1 MQAIV
6 FTLIPVAA
14 VLLGSLVAVTR
25 RPSEA
30 VVSAMQHLAAGVVF
44 AAAAVEI
51 LPQVMHEGS
60 PVATFVGGAIGI
72 IVMLS
77 LKAIE
82 GRAKG
87 PIAML
92 GAVGVDILIDGLVLG
107 LAFVAGGKAGI
118 LLTIALTLEVLF
130 LGLTVTT
137 ELGETIRSKAR
148 IVVFTMGIALLLP
161 IGAALATPVALL
173 SPVVIAGFL
182 SFGLMALLY
191 LVTEEL
197 LVEAHEKPDTP
208 LISAMFFIGF
218 LGLLLIEEILS
229 LPVSMAHAGPP

>member
-1 MQAIV
+1 MQAIL

-60 PVATFVGGAIGI
+60 PIATFIGGAIGI

-148 IVVFTMGIALLLP
+148 IVVITVGIALLLP

-173 SPVVIAGFL
+173 PPIIIAGFL

-218 LGLLLIEEILS
+218 LGLLLVEEIL
-229 LPVSMAHAGPP
+229 G

>member
-1 MQAIV
+1 MAMQAV
-6 FTLIPVAA
+6 AFTLIPVAA
-14 VLLGSLVAVTR
+14 VLIGSLVAVTR

-30 VVSAMQHLAAGVVF
+30 IVSAMQHLAAGVVF

-60 PVATFVGGAIGI
+60 PIATFIGGAIGI

-87 PIAML
+87 PVAML

-107 LAFVAGGKAGI
+107 LAFIAGGKAG
-118 LLTIALTLEVLF
+118 LLLAIALTLEVLF
-130 LGLTVTT
+130 LGLTVTA
-137 ELGETIRSKAR
+137 ELGATIRSKAR
-148 IVVFTMGIALLLP
+148 IVAITVGIALLLP
-161 IGAALATPVALL
+161 LGAARATPIALFP
-173 SPVVIAGFL
+173 PVVIAGFL

-218 LGLLLIEEILS
+218 LGLLLIEEVL
-229 LPVSMAHAGPP
+229 G

>member
-1 MQAIV
+1 MQAV
-6 FTLIPVAA
+6 AFTLIPVVA
-14 VLLGSLVAVTR
+14 VLIGSLFAVSR
-25 RPSEA
+25 RPSDA
-30 VVSAMQHLAAGVVF
+30 FVSAMQHLAAGVVF
-44 AAAAVEI
+44 AAAAAEI

-60 PVATFVGGAIGI
+60 PIATFTGGALGI
-72 IVMLS
+72 LVMLS
-77 LKAIE
+77 LKALE
-82 GRAKG
+82 GRASG

-92 GAVGVDILIDGLVLG
+92 GAVAVDILIDGLVLG
-107 LAFVAGGKAGI
+107 LAFVAGGKAGV

-137 ELGETIRSKAR
+137 ELGETIKSKAR
-148 IVVFTMGIALLLP
+148 IIAITMGIALLLP
-161 IGAALATPVALL
+161 IGAAIATPVATFP
-173 SPVVIAGFL
+173 PVVIAGFL

-218 LGLLLIEEILS
+218 LGLLVIEEVL
-229 LPVSMAHAGPP
+229 G

>member
-1 MQAIV
+1 MQAV
-6 FTLIPVAA
+6 AFTLIPVAA
-14 VLLGSLVAVTR
+14 VLLGSLVAVVR

-60 PVATFVGGAIGI
+60 PVATFIGGAIGI

-92 GAVGVDILIDGLVLG
+92 AAVGVDILIDGLVLG
-107 LAFVAGGKAGI
+107 LAFVAGGKAGV

-137 ELGETIRSKAR
+137 ELGEAIRSKVR
-148 IVVFTMGIALLLP
+148 IVAITVGIALLLP
-161 IGAALATPVALL
+161 IGAALATPVALFP
-173 SPVVIAGFL
+173 PVVIAGFL

-218 LGLLLIEEILS
+218 LGLLLIEEIL
-229 LPVSMAHAGPP
+229 A

>member
-1 MQAIV
+1 MQAV
-6 FTLIPVAA
+6 AFTLIPVVA
-14 VLLGSLVAVTR
+14 VLIGSLFAVSR
-25 RPSEA
+25 RPSDA
-30 VVSAMQHLAAGVVF
+30 FVSAMQHLAAGVVF
-44 AAAAVEI
+44 AAAAAEI

-60 PVATFVGGAIGI
+60 PIATFTGGALGI
-72 IVMLS
+72 VVMLS
-77 LKAIE
+77 LKALE
-82 GRAKG
+82 GRASG

-92 GAVGVDILIDGLVLG
+92 GAVAVDILIDGLVLG
-107 LAFVAGGKAGI
+107 LAFVAGGKAGV

-137 ELGETIRSKAR
+137 EFGETIKSKAR
-148 IVVFTMGIALLLP
+148 IIAITMGIALLLP
-161 IGAALATPVALL
+161 IGAAIATPVATFP
-173 SPVVIAGFL
+173 PVVIAGFL

-218 LGLLLIEEILS
+218 LGLLLIEEVL
-229 LPVSMAHAGPP
+229 G

>member
-1 MQAIV
+1 MQAV
-6 FTLIPVAA
+6 AFTLIPVIA
-14 VLLGSLVAVTR
+14 VLIGSLFAVSR
-25 RPSEA
+25 RPSDA
-30 VVSAMQHLAAGVVF
+30 FVSAMQHLAAGVVF
-44 AAAAVEI
+44 AAAAAEI

-60 PVATFVGGAIGI
+60 PIATFTGGALGI
-72 IVMLS
+72 LVMLS
-77 LKAIE
+77 LKALE
-82 GRAKG
+82 GRASG

-92 GAVGVDILIDGLVLG
+92 GAVAVDILIDGLVLG
-107 LAFVAGGKAGI
+107 LAFVAGGKAGV

-137 ELGETIRSKAR
+137 ELGETIKSKAR
-148 IVVFTMGIALLLP
+148 IIGITMGIALLLP
-161 IGAALATPVALL
+161 IGAAVATPVATFP
-173 SPVVIAGFL
+173 PVVIAGFL

-218 LGLLLIEEILS
+218 LGLLLIEEFLS
-229 LPVSMAHAGPP
+229 

>member
-1 MQAIV
+1 MQAV
-6 FTLIPVAA
+6 AFTLIPVAA
-14 VLLGSLVAVTR
+14 VLLGSLVAVVR

-60 PVATFVGGAIGI
+60 PVATFIGGAIGI

-92 GAVGVDILIDGLVLG
+92 AAVGVDILIDGLVLG
-107 LAFVAGGKAGI
+107 LAFVAGGKAGV

-137 ELGETIRSKAR
+137 ELGEAIRSKVR
-148 IVVFTMGIALLLP
+148 IVAITVGIALLLP
-161 IGAALATPVALL
+161 IGAALATPVALFP
-173 SPVVIAGFL
+173 PVVIAGFL

-197 LVEAHEKPDTP
+197 LVEAHKKPDTP

-218 LGLLLIEEILS
+218 LGLLLIEEIL
-229 LPVSMAHAGPP
+229 A

>member
-1 MQAIV
+1 MQAV
-6 FTLIPVAA
+6 AFTLIPVVA
-14 VLLGSLVAVTR
+14 VLIGSLFAVSR
-25 RPSEA
+25 RPSDA
-30 VVSAMQHLAAGVVF
+30 FVSAMQHLAAGVVF
-44 AAAAVEI
+44 AAAAAEI

-60 PVATFVGGAIGI
+60 PIATFIGGALGI
-72 IVMLS
+72 LVMLS
-77 LKAIE
+77 LKALE
-82 GRAKG
+82 GRASG

-92 GAVGVDILIDGLVLG
+92 GAVAVDILIDGLVLG
-107 LAFVAGGKAGI
+107 LAFVAGGKAGV

-137 ELGETIRSKAR
+137 ELGETIKSKAR
-148 IVVFTMGIALLLP
+148 IIAITMGIALLLP
-161 IGAALATPVALL
+161 IGAAIATPVATFP
-173 SPVVIAGFL
+173 PVVIAGFL

-218 LGLLLIEEILS
+218 LGLLLIEEFL
-229 LPVSMAHAGPP
+229 G

>member
-1 MQAIV
+1 MQAV
-6 FTLIPVAA
+6 AFTLIPVVA
-14 VLLGSLVAVTR
+14 VLIGSLFAVSR
-25 RPSEA
+25 RPSDA
-30 VVSAMQHLAAGVVF
+30 FVSAMQHLAAGVVF
-44 AAAAVEI
+44 AAAAAEI

-60 PVATFVGGAIGI
+60 PIATFTGGALGI
-72 IVMLS
+72 LVMLS
-77 LKAIE
+77 LKALE
-82 GRAKG
+82 GRASG

-92 GAVGVDILIDGLVLG
+92 GAVAVDILIDGLVLG
-107 LAFVAGGKAGI
+107 LAFVAGGKAGV

-137 ELGETIRSKAR
+137 ELGETIKSKAR
-148 IVVFTMGIALLLP
+148 IIGITMGIALLLP
-161 IGAALATPVALL
+161 IGAAIATPVATFP
-173 SPVVIAGFL
+173 PVVIAGFL

-218 LGLLLIEEILS
+218 LGLLLIEEVLS
-229 LPVSMAHAGPP
+229 

>member
-1 MQAIV
+1 MQAVI
-6 FTLIPVAA
+6 FTLIPVTA

-25 RPSEA
+25 RPGEA
-30 VVSAMQHLAAGVVF
+30 FVSAMQHLAAGVVF

-72 IVMLS
+72 IVMLA

-137 ELGETIRSKAR
+137 ELGETIRSKVR
-148 IVVFTMGIALLLP
+148 IVAITVGIALLLP
-161 IGAALATPVALL
+161 IGAGLATPVALL
-173 SPVVIAGFL
+173 PPVVIAGVL

-218 LGLLLIEEILS
+218 LGLLLIEEIL
-229 LPVSMAHAGPP
+229 G

>member
-1 MQAIV
+1 MQAV
-6 FTLIPVAA
+6 AFTLIPVVA
-14 VLLGSLVAVTR
+14 VLIGSLFAVSR
-25 RPSEA
+25 RPSDA
-30 VVSAMQHLAAGVVF
+30 FVSAMQHLAAGVVF
-44 AAAAVEI
+44 AAAAAEI

-60 PVATFVGGAIGI
+60 PIATFTGGALGI
-72 IVMLS
+72 LVMLS
-77 LKAIE
+77 LKALE
-82 GRAKG
+82 GRASG

-92 GAVGVDILIDGLVLG
+92 GAVAVDILIDGLVLG
-107 LAFVAGGKAGI
+107 LAFVAGGKAGM

-137 ELGETIRSKAR
+137 ELGETIKSKAR
-148 IVVFTMGIALLLP
+148 IIGITMGIALLLP
-161 IGAALATPVALL
+161 IGAAIATPVATFP
-173 SPVVIAGFL
+173 PVVIAGFL

-218 LGLLLIEEILS
+218 LGLLLIEEVL
-229 LPVSMAHAGPP
+229 G

>member
-1 MQAIV
+1 MQALV

-60 PVATFVGGAIGI
+60 PIATFIGGAIGI
-72 IVMLS
+72 TVMLS

-87 PIAML
+87 PVAML

-148 IVVFTMGIALLLP
+148 IVAITVGIALLLP

-208 LISAMFFIGF
+208 LISAMFFIG
-218 LGLLLIEEILS
+218 
-229 LPVSMAHAGPP
+229 

>member
-1 MQAIV
+1 MQAV
-6 FTLIPVAA
+6 AFTLIPVVA
-14 VLLGSLVAVTR
+14 VLIGSLFAVSK
-25 RPSEA
+25 RPSDA
-30 VVSAMQHLAAGVVF
+30 FVSAMQHLAAGVVF
-44 AAAAVEI
+44 AAAAAEI

-60 PVATFVGGAIGI
+60 PIATFTGGALGI
-72 IVMLS
+72 VVMLS
-77 LKAIE
+77 LKALE
-82 GRAKG
+82 GRASG

-92 GAVGVDILIDGLVLG
+92 GAVAVDILIDGLVLG
-107 LAFVAGGKAGI
+107 LAFVAGGKAGV

-137 ELGETIRSKAR
+137 ELGETIKSKAR
-148 IVVFTMGIALLLP
+148 IIGITMGIALLLP
-161 IGAALATPVALL
+161 IGAAIATPVATFP
-173 SPVVIAGFL
+173 PVVIAGFL

-218 LGLLLIEEILS
+218 LGLLLIEEVL
-229 LPVSMAHAGPP
+229 G

>member
-1 MQAIV
+1 MQAV
-6 FTLIPVAA
+6 AFTLIPVAA
-14 VLLGSLVAVTR
+14 VLLGSLFAVSR
-25 RPSEA
+25 RPREGF
-30 VVSAMQHLAAGVVF
+30 VSAMQHLAAGVVF
-44 AAAAVEI
+44 AAAAAEI
-51 LPQVMHEGS
+51 LPEVMHEAS
-60 PVATFVGGAIGI
+60 PVATFTGGALGI

-77 LKAIE
+77 LKAVA

-87 PIAML
+87 PVAML

-107 LAFVAGGKAGI
+107 LAFIAGAKAGL

-130 LGLTVTT
+130 LGLTMTT
-137 ELGETIRSKAR
+137 ELGETVRSKAR
-148 IVVFTMGIALLLP
+148 IFAITAGIALLLP
-161 IGAALATPVALL
+161 IGAALATPVAAFP
-173 SPVVIAGFL
+173 PVIIAGFL

-218 LGLLLIEEILS
+218 LGLLLIEEL
-229 LPVSMAHAGPP
+229 LA